1 VVFTALLAL
10 IPPVVASVP
19 VSGGVVTFQLKQSQ
33 GDLNF
38 SIFFPDQFFN
48 STQNVT
54 IGMYDENSVIPAV
67 PVIKGAEREA
77 QFSGPIFDIKAISSV
92 SQKQSILFLPYR
104 SSKSKRGDESYI
116 FRIFYFDSVN
126 NLWTLSEASVD
137 DKISLIVSTNTSHFS
152 LWTVISTKV
161 LENEANG
168 ELPTTFDWKLALYI
182 GIACL
187 CLIVTFFIARLMHA
201 KHKHI
206 QNSRYNF

>member
-1 VVFTALLAL
+1 VVFTALVAL

-48 STQNVT
+48 STQ
-54 IGMYDENSVIPAV
+54 NSVIPAV